1 MQVEIDKYIEQ
12 IKVLLE
18 RLARKE
24 AEIRRLIVEISEFRE
39 IKIKFEQVV
48 KEHKITIN
56 KITTDFELMIKRLK
70 EEIASLTKQLK
81 AAQDEYEK
89 LVTIHRKC
97 PADIARLEE
106 EIRRLK
112 RLIEDLQRRRPEFEE
127 NDEVEEKFEIVSEVQ
142 VRRDEQQFEGIG
154 GRAFR

>member
-1 MQVEIDKYIEQ
+1 MQVEIEKYIEQ

-39 IKIKFEQVV
+39 IKIKFEQAV

-81 AAQDEYEK
+81 AA
-89 LVTIHRKC
+89 
-97 PADIARLEE
+97 
-106 EIRRLK
+106 
-112 RLIEDLQRRRPEFEE
+112 
-127 NDEVEEKFEIVSEVQ
+127 
-142 VRRDEQQFEGIG
+142 
-154 GRAFR
+154 

>member
-1 MQVEIDKYIEQ
+1 M
-12 IKVLLE
+12 LE

-39 IKIKFEQVV
+39 IKIKFEQAV

-81 AAQDEYEK
+81 AA
-89 LVTIHRKC
+89 
-97 PADIARLEE
+97 
-106 EIRRLK
+106 
-112 RLIEDLQRRRPEFEE
+112 
-127 NDEVEEKFEIVSEVQ
+127 
-142 VRRDEQQFEGIG
+142 
-154 GRAFR
+154 

>member
-1 MQVEIDKYIEQ
+1 MQVEIEKYIES

-39 IKIKFEQVV
+39 IKIKFEQAV

-81 AAQDEYEK
+81 AA
-89 LVTIHRKC
+89 
-97 PADIARLEE
+97 
-106 EIRRLK
+106 
-112 RLIEDLQRRRPEFEE
+112 
-127 NDEVEEKFEIVSEVQ
+127 
-142 VRRDEQQFEGIG
+142 
-154 GRAFR
+154 

>member
-1 MQVEIDKYIEQ
+1 M
-12 IKVLLE
+12 LE

-24 AEIRRLIVEISEFRE
+24 AEIRRLIVEISEFKE

-81 AAQDEYEK
+81 AA
-89 LVTIHRKC
+89 
-97 PADIARLEE
+97 
-106 EIRRLK
+106 
-112 RLIEDLQRRRPEFEE
+112 
-127 NDEVEEKFEIVSEVQ
+127 
-142 VRRDEQQFEGIG
+142 
-154 GRAFR
+154 

>member
-39 IKIKFEQVV
+39 IKIKFELVV
-48 KEHKITIN
+48 KEHKTTIN

-70 EEIASLTKQLK
+70 EEIASLT
-81 AAQDEYEK
+81 
-89 LVTIHRKC
+89 R
-97 PADIARLEE
+97 
-106 EIRRLK
+106 
-112 RLIEDLQRRRPEFEE
+112 
-127 NDEVEEKFEIVSEVQ
+127 
-142 VRRDEQQFEGIG
+142 
-154 GRAFR
+154 

>member
-12 IKVLLE
+12 IKVLME

-70 EEIASLTKQLK
+70 EEIASLTK
-81 AAQDEYEK
+81 
-89 LVTIHRKC
+89 
-97 PADIARLEE
+97 
-106 EIRRLK
+106 
-112 RLIEDLQRRRPEFEE
+112 
-127 NDEVEEKFEIVSEVQ
+127 
-142 VRRDEQQFEGIG
+142 
-154 GRAFR
+154 

>member
-70 EEIASLTKQLK
+70 EEIASLTK
-81 AAQDEYEK
+81 
-89 LVTIHRKC
+89 
-97 PADIARLEE
+97 
-106 EIRRLK
+106 
-112 RLIEDLQRRRPEFEE
+112 
-127 NDEVEEKFEIVSEVQ
+127 
-142 VRRDEQQFEGIG
+142 
-154 GRAFR
+154 